1 MGGSGVLVLGVGNT
15 LMQDDGIGVW
25 TVRALAEAY
34 EIPAHVWIMDGGV
47 AGLRLLGEIAQ
58 AESLLIVDAVRG
70 RGAPGSIY
78 RLGPGELPARQ
89 GPFFSAHEV
98 GIAELLSTAEF
109 SGKLPKTRI
118 IGVEPLETEEM
129 GLELT
134 EPLRAVLPSIV
145 AAVVEELG
153 GMGVEVRRKPA
164 AESHRC
170 KAEKVDA

>member
-25 TVRALAEAY
+25 TVRALAGAY
-34 EIPAHVWIMDGGV
+34 EIPAQVWIMDGGI

-58 AESLLIVDAVRG
+58 AEFLLIIDAVKG
-70 RGAPGSIY
+70 GGSPGSIY
-78 RLGPGELPARQ
+78 RLGPEELPTRQ

-98 GIAELLSTAEF
+98 GIAELLSAAEF

-118 IGVEPLETEEM
+118 IGVEPLETENM

-134 EPLRAVLPSIV
+134 EPLRAVLPNIV
-145 AAVVEELG
+145 AAVVEELNG
-153 GMGVEVRRKPA
+153 IGVEVRQKPA
-164 AESHRC
+164 LESHR
-170 KAEKVDA
+170 